1 MVVFVLCKIYEFC
14 FNVRISYFSL
24 SFLNKKILFYS
35 VDFYFS
41 QNVNTDKTVSR
52 GHLGTMTKWPYKTC
66 DLLKEVNTYAIFLT
80 GQEKGDL
87 SMQVTA

>member
-41 QNVNTDKTVSR
+41 QNVNTDKPVSR

-66 DLLKEVNTYAIFLT
+66 DLLKEVNSYAIFLT